1 MVVPSGMLM
10 SISMGTAVKHEPIQE
25 SSDGVYSQ
33 HNNSMNEE
41 CNVM

>member
-1 MVVPSGMLM
+1 MVVPSGMLT
-10 SISMGTAVKHEPIQE
+10 SVSMGTVVKHEPVHKY
-25 SSDGVYSQ
+25 SDGVYSQ